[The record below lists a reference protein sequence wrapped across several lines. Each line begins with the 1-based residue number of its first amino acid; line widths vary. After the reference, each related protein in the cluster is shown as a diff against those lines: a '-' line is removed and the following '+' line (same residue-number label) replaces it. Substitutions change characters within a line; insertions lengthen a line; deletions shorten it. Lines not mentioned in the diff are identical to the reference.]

1 MRRMNPTPPLPT
13 ATAADDEQGMRLALD
28 QALNAQ
34 LAGEVPVGAVIL
46 RHGPSGPQVIATG
59 YNRPITTHDPT
70 AHAEIVALRHA
81 AQLLQNYR
89 LPGCTLYVTLE
100 PCAMCAMAL
109 VHARL
114 ARVVFA
120 TPDPKTGAA
129 GSVVDLFA
137 EPRLNHHTQ
146 CQGGVL
152 AEPAAALL
160 RQFFA
165 ERRARQKA
173 ERADRVEQAERI
185 DRAARLE
192 AAEPAWTIPVGE
204 TSELPGSQPASELP

>member
-1 MRRMNPTPPLPT
+1 MPDDPAN
-13 ATAADDEQGMRLALD
+13 ADELGMRLALD

-46 RHGPSGPQVIATG
+46 QHTAQGPQVLATG

-70 AHAEIVALRHA
+70 AHAEVVALRHA

-89 LPGCTLYVTLE
+89 LPACTLYVTLE

-109 VHARL
+109 LHARFQ
-114 ARVVFA
+114 RVVYAA
-120 TPDPKTGAA
+120 TDPKTGAA
-129 GSVVDLFA
+129 GSVVNLFA
-137 EPRLNHHTQ
+137 EPRLNHHTSVL
-146 CQGGVL
+146 GGVL

-165 ERRARQKA
+165 ERRLQQRA
-173 ERADRVEQAERI
+173 EREAL
-185 DRAARLE
+185 RANALTGTAQE
-192 AAEPAWTIPVGE
+192 AIPVGE
-204 TSELPGSQPASELP
+204 TTELQQLPGSPDPHFHAPR

>member
-1 MRRMNPTPPLPT
+1 MPTDPSI
-13 ATAADDEQGMRLALD
+13 ADEQGMRLALD

-46 RHGPSGPQVIATG
+46 RHTDQGSQMIATG

-81 AQLLQNYR
+81 AQLVQNYR
-89 LPGCTLYVTLE
+89 LPDCTLYVTLE

-109 VHARL
+109 LHARFK
-114 ARVVFA
+114 RVVFA
-120 TPDPKTGAA
+120 ATDPKTGAA
-129 GSVVDLFA
+129 GSVVNLFA
-137 EPRLNHHTQ
+137 LPQLNHHTTLV
-146 CQGGVL
+146 GGML

-165 ERRARQKA
+165 ERRAQQRA
-173 ERADRVEQAERI
+173 ERDALRQPAQRPL
-185 DRAARLE
+185 AANVGMPV
-192 AAEPAWTIPVGE
+192 AIPVGE
-204 TSELPGSQPASELP
+204 TTELHHDQPGTTGQPANHQPP